1 MKLQRYD
8 LAGDYGDDHVPM
20 EHGNW
25 CSSDD
30 VRKLEQ
36 SHTELL
42 EALKS
47 IAEFWNRDQ
56 NEKAMI
62 GACWHAVETA
72 EAAIAKADDYCYNC
86 SPILES

>member
-25 CSSDD
+25 CDGDD

-36 SHTELL
+36 SHKELL
-42 EALKS
+42 EALKKALDELGGNDPHDLAYEDS
-47 IAEFWNRDQ
+47 ICGYLR
-56 NEKAMI
+56 
-62 GACWHAVETA
+62 
-72 EAAIAKADDYCYNC
+72 AAIAKA
-86 SPILES
+86 EGVTA

>member
-25 CSSDD
+25 CASDD

-42 EALKS
+42 EALKEIIEQTDGRNNSVMGQDRAYS
-47 IAEFWNRDQ
+47 IAR
-56 NEKAMI
+56 
-62 GACWHAVETA
+62 
-72 EAAIAKADDYCYNC
+72 AAIANAERA
-86 SPILES
+86 SE